1 DTAFDKLENQEVLAA
16 DPVVKAVADSSKVPA
31 GYTRDSVS
39 PKLPTTISSSN
50 NIIRVYYKVDET
62 QKLKYSV
69 EYYVTGNDTAFD
81 KLENQE
87 VLAADPVVKAVADSS
102 KVPAGYTRDSVLPE
116 LPATISETANVIKV
130 YYRVDETQKLKY
142 SVEYYINGND
152 TAFDKLENQEVLA
165 ADPVVKAVADSS
177 KVPAGYRR
185 DSVSPELPVTI
196 TESSNIIKVYYRIDT
211 TQK

>member
-1 DTAFDKLENQEVLAA
+1 MCI
-16 DPVVKAVADSSKVPA
+16 
-31 GYTRDSVS
+31 RDS
-39 PKLPTTISSSN
+39 
-50 NIIRVYYKVDET
+50 YKVDET

-69 EYYVTGNDTAFD
+69 EYYLNGNDTAFD

-87 VLAADPVVKAVADSS
+87 VLVADPVVKAIEDSS
-102 KVPAGYTRDSVLPE
+102 KVPVGYTRDSVLPE
-116 LPATISETANVIKV
+116 LPATISETANIIKV

-165 ADPVVKAVADSS
+165 ADPVVKTVADSS

-185 DSVSPELPVTI
+185 CV
-196 TESSNIIKVYYRIDT
+196 
-211 TQK
+211 